1 MSRRVR
7 FTAWIAGLCA
17 LLPAIAWSQV
27 SAGFNSGRVFYGG
40 GIGVGFGDTTYFS
53 LSPLI
58 GYRVDDR
65 LSVGGSL
72 IYRYRSDDRFGRD
85 LSTNDYGASVF
96 ARYTVAGPFFVQGEL
111 EQLSYEYIRSNL
123 TTTRT
128 NATSFF
134 AGGGVSH
141 PLGRNVTVFAT
152 ALYNFSYGSQS
163 PSPYSSPWVIRLG
176 VGVGF

>member
-1 MSRRVR
+1 MSHRVGLV
-7 FTAWIAGLCA
+7 TWIAGVCA
-17 LLPAIAWSQV
+17 LLPTIACAQV
-27 SAGFNSGRVFYGG
+27 STGFNSGRVFFGG
-40 GIGVGFGDTTYFS
+40 SVGASFGDATYLS

-58 GYRVDDR
+58 GYRVNDR

-96 ARYTVAGPFFVQGEL
+96 ARYTVVGPFFVQGEL
-111 EQLSYEYIRSNL
+111 EQLSYEYIRPDL
-123 TTTRT
+123 TTART
-128 NATSFF
+128 DATSFF

-141 PLGRNVTVFAT
+141 ALSRNVNLYAT

-163 PSPYSSPWVIRLG
+163 PSPYSSPWVLRFG